1 MTLSQKDKIVPRPI
15 FLYDRPKYYFANVSM
30 SIKNQFPYFS
40 QPQNQGLIYLDSA
53 ATTHKPL
60 SVITALSDFYSG
72 AYATVHRATYAQA
85 NEVTTLYEQSREKV
99 ARFINANDKSNI
111 VWTKGTTESINLA
124 VYAWAKQQVKA
135 QDTIVITGSEHHANF
150 VPWQQLAI
158 ENDAELKIV
167 ELLDNGMPDMA
178 HYQQLLELK
187 PKIVAVQH
195 CSNVLGNILPI
206 KEMISAAKY
215 KGARVLIDGAQAISH
230 LKVDVEELGCDLY
243 AFSGHK
249 MYAPTGIGVLYIG
262 DSIKGEFK
270 PFHYGGEMVKKVE
283 SASSTFQQIPSM
295 LESGTPNIAGV
306 IGLSAAL
313 DFIASDEF
321 SQAKRETRNNWQYLV
336 SEVKKIDGLKTYGNL
351 EENVGILSFN
361 IEGESAADV
370 ATLLGQQ
377 NIAVRTGLHCAMP
390 LHSYLKTGGAVRVSL
405 GIYTEKS
412 DIDAFISALLKTIE
426 LLDL

>member
-15 FLYDRPKYYFANVSM
+15 FLYDRPNYYFPCVSM

-40 QPQNQGLIYLDSA
+40 QPQNQGLVYLDSA

-60 SVITALSDFYSG
+60 SVITALNNFYSG
-72 AYATVHRATYAQA
+72 SYATVHRATYAQA
-85 NEVTTLYEQSREKV
+85 NEVTDHYEQSRKKV
-99 ARFINANDKSNI
+99 ADFINANGKSNI

-124 VYAWAKQQVKA
+124 VYAWAKHKVNA

-158 ENDAELKIV
+158 ENDAKLEIV
-167 ELLDNGMPDMA
+167 NLLDNGMPDMT
-178 HYQQLLELK
+178 HYQQLLQQK
-187 PKIVAVQH
+187 PAIVAMQH

-206 KEMISAAKY
+206 KEMITLAKHN
-215 KGARVLIDGAQAISH
+215 GAKVLVDGAQAISH
-230 LKVDVEELGCDLY
+230 LKVDVEDLDCDLY

-249 MYAPTGIGVLYIG
+249 MYAPTGIGVLYIS
-262 DSIKGEFK
+262 DDLKSEFR
-270 PFHYGGEMVKKVE
+270 PFHYGGEMVKTVE
-283 SASSTFQQIPSM
+283 PESSTFQQIPSM

-306 IGLSAAL
+306 IGLSTAL
-313 DFIASDEF
+313 DFINSEEF
-321 SQAKRETRNNWQYLV
+321 ALAKQQSKKNWQYLITEI
-336 SEVKKIDGLKTYGNL
+336 SKIDRVKTYGNL
-351 EENVGILSFN
+351 EQNVGILSFN

-412 DIDAFISALLKTIE
+412 DIDAFVSALLKSIE

>member
-1 MTLSQKDKIVPRPI
+1 
-15 FLYDRPKYYFANVSM
+15 M

-60 SVITALSDFYSG
+60 CVITALTDFYSG
-72 AYATVHRATYAQA
+72 TYATVHRATYTQA
-85 NEVTTLYEQSREKV
+85 NELTTRYEQSREKV
-99 ARFINANDKSNI
+99 ARFINAKDKSNI

-124 VYAWAKQQVKA
+124 VYAWGKQQVKA

-158 ENDAELKIV
+158 ENDAKLEIV
-167 ELLDNGMPDMA
+167 NLLDNGMPDMA

-206 KEMISAAKY
+206 KEMIAAAKHN
-215 KGARVLIDGAQAISH
+215 GARVLIDGAQAISH
-230 LKVDVEELGCDLY
+230 LKVDVDDLGCDLY

-249 MYAPTGIGVLYIG
+249 MYAPTGIGVLYIS
-262 DSIKGEFK
+262 DSIKAEFT

-283 SASSTFQQIPSM
+283 SACSTFQQIPSM

-313 DFIASDEF
+313 DFIKSDEF
-321 SQAKRETRNNWQYLV
+321 NQAKYENKKCWQYLV
-336 SEVKKIDGLKTYGNL
+336 SEVKKIERLKTYGNL

-370 ATLLGQQ
+370 AALLGQQ

-390 LHSYLKTGGAVRVSL
+390 LHSYLNTGGAVRLSL

-412 DIDAFISALLKTIE
+412 DIDAFISALLKTIK